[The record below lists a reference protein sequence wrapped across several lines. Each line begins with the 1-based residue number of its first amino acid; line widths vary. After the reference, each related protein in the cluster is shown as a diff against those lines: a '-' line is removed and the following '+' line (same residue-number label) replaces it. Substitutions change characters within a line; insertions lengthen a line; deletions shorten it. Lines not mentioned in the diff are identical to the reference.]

1 MTYWTF
7 RAMVGAG
14 VLMILL
20 ALVALYLAFTVR
32 LERQRWFLKLLVLAL
47 ALPYLA
53 NATGW
58 LFTEMGRQPWIVFGL
73 LTTASGTSPSVSAG
87 MVLTSLVGFTLVYLA
102 LIVATIYLMLKHIRH
117 VPGDVELAAP
127 VEPPTVTPLPQM
139 HGAGD

>member
-1 MTYWTF
+1 
-7 RAMVGAG
+7 
-14 VLMILL
+14 
-20 ALVALYLAFTVR
+20 
-32 LERQRWFLKLLVLAL
+32 LLVLAL

-102 LIVATIYLMLKHIRH
+102 LIVATIYLMLKHITH
-117 VPGDVELAAP
+117 VPGDIETAAP
-127 VEPPTVTPLPQM
+127 VEPPVITPLPRM